1 MGFAERYLN
10 RHILF
15 EIAPGIIFFIVNY
28 KWNLMI
34 ATVAVIIATLVFT
47 ILGFVVERRI
57 PVFPIVTVILVLLL
71 GGATLIFKDAL
82 FIKIKPTIGN
92 ILFALILIIGLFIR
106 PSLLSRALDGQVRL
120 TEKGWKVLT
129 IRWVLFAIV
138 LAFTNEI
145 MWRTQDT
152 DTWVAFKASL
162 APISIFAYIVITRIT
177 ANAYWQEQKESA

>member
-47 ILGFVVERRI
+47 IMGFLLERRI

-71 GGATLIFKDAL
+71 GGATLIFDDAL
-82 FIKIKPTIGN
+82 FFKIKPTIGDL
-92 ILFALILIIGLFIR
+92 LFAFTLIMGLLIR
-106 PSLLSRALDGQVRL
+106 PSLLARASPAR
-120 TEKGWKVLT
+120 
-129 IRWVLFAIV
+129 
-138 LAFTNEI
+138 
-145 MWRTQDT
+145 
-152 DTWVAFKASL
+152 
-162 APISIFAYIVITRIT
+162 P
-177 ANAYWQEQKESA
+177 